1 MIFVCFN
8 GFLLFYFFFERH
20 LGGHRPLYFFF
31 SYRDSVTI
39 LSWLLLLL
47 LDARRRGSK
56 IQMSNTDNLL
66 PH

>member
-8 GFLLFYFFFERH
+8 GFLLFYFFIERH
-20 LGGHRPLYFFF
+20 LGGHRPPLFFF

-56 IQMSNTDNLL
+56 IQMFNTDNLL

>member
-1 MIFVCFN
+1 MVSYSSIS
-8 GFLLFYFFFERH
+8 LLNAIWADTDH
-20 LGGHRPLYFFF
+20 PIFFF

-56 IQMSNTDNLL
+56 IQMFNTDNLL

>member
-1 MIFVCFN
+1 MVSYSSIS
-8 GFLLFYFFFERH
+8 FLNVIWADTDRSI
-20 LGGHRPLYFFF
+20 FFF